1 MTERARSFGSVAAAH
16 ERFRPGYPDA
26 LVDEVLGCAG
36 STGAHGPGDRRGTR
50 VLGRIRDVLPQD
62 VPLTADLTLHRARRT
77 A

>member
-1 MTERARSFGSVAAAH
+1 VAAAH

-26 LVDEVLGCAG
+26 LVDE
-36 STGAHGPGDRRGTR
+36 